1 MVNGQEPDFFFFS
14 FEDLQMSL
22 RISGS
27 FDWTNWFPQEKKFF
41 DFIQHG
47 QAFLTFVFS
56 VMGFLGGSVGKESAM
71 QETRVDFLCGKDPI
85 SPPLSES
92 CLKYTSCLL

>member
-1 MVNGQEPDFFFFS
+1 
-14 FEDLQMSL
+14 MSL